1 MLRLLPITLL
11 ALLPTVCLHG
21 QDAKA
26 TLAEPWQRSYAGA
39 DATGEDVVALWQF
52 DGADALRD
60 ASGHGHDLTLRG
72 GRVTA
77 SGRFGGAL
85 ESFRGWPDDDS
96 PHGAS
101 AGNSA
106 ALSPAGPFTLEMW
119 LCPKH
124 ELTGYGEAY
133 LLDKRYGDRT
143 DYQLVLSAADTSE
156 MRTIR
161 LVVGLGTRTA
171 TFTSEPAVYEPG
183 VWHHVAVTY
192 DAAGTACFYRDGVA
206 LGSQTEAGV
215 RTIIPG
221 TQPLMI
227 GDRLGSRHFGFPGY
241 LDQVRIC
248 NRVLEFRPVTVALS
262 SPRTVFVRR
271 ESARMEFTATNRQ
284 SAPLTG
290 ARVIF
295 RMGPAPAREV
305 ALPDLAPG
313 AACTVPYEPDT
324 SLRPDRYALRTQ
336 VSIPGDPPYGSSTQT
351 ELTIFPRQVPGRM
364 PVIMWGGATIDDAAA
379 LRDIGFTH
387 FLGLPRDY
395 KMIWEAGAP
404 GPPAGPDALAQ
415 AYKDLD
421 RALAEG
427 LCISAYLYPGRY
439 LRDRPEFQRVDRT
452 GNPYDTK
459 RPDICP
465 RDAAVREYAYN
476 VGASVAQAFGQFPS
490 FAGVD
495 VHSEVR
501 DDTQPCFHEADR
513 AAFKAFSGSDIPEQV
528 TRPRG
533 MPYTQIPDF
542 PADRVIPDDYPLYV
556 YYKWFWKDGDG
567 WNELHD
573 EVLRGLRTCGR
584 DDLLTWFAPTVRV
597 PSVWGSG
604 GDVDVLCHWTYSY
617 PDPIRIGLATDELLA
632 MASGSPRNPQIIKA
646 TQLIWYRSQT
656 APEPD
661 EVAGTQTAQSQD
673 ADARVQQDAGGTGPA
688 QADWERE
695 QPDARFI
702 TIAPMQLREAVWT
715 KLSRPIQGL
724 MHHGWQSLVPGLPYA
739 YCYTHP
745 DTQAELR
752 RLLRGVVEPLGPTLR
767 DIPNRPSDIG
777 FLESFASQMFAQR
790 GSYGWNT
797 GWAADLY
804 MAMGYAQLQ
813 PEIIYEETIQRDG
826 LERFKVLVLADCDV
840 LTESVVAAVRAFQAR
855 GGLVIGDER
864 LTPALKP
871 DILMQSFQRPK
882 QADQARALLQ
892 ETAAKL
898 REALDPKYER
908 FADSSNPD
916 VLVRTRGTGPTWY
929 VFAINDRREFG
940 DYAGHHGLVMENGL
954 PAETVVTLAQARGYV
969 YDLVEGREVAVQS
982 ADGRLSV
989 PVALGPGEGKVLM
1002 VTPEPLAGI
1011 AVELPQEATRGET
1024 IGCHVRVLE
1033 GTGKP
1038 VEATVPLQVEIIDP
1052 AGREAEYSGYYGAS
1066 GGQVA
1071 LRLDMASNDRIG
1083 LWRVRVRDLASGRT
1097 DDGYF
1102 RLITALAA
1110 DGG

>member
-1 MLRLLPITLL
+1 MQRLLSIALF
-11 ALLPTVCLHG
+11 ALLPAVCL
-21 QDAKA
+21 QAQEQPV
-26 TLAEPWQRSYAGA
+26 TLAEPWQGPYAGM
-39 DATGEDVVALWQF
+39 DATGEHVIALWQF
-52 DGADALRD
+52 DGDDPLMD
-60 ASGHGHDLTLRG
+60 ASGHGHALTLKG
-72 GRVTA
+72 GSLTA
-77 SGRFGGAL
+77 GGRFGGAL

-96 PHGAS
+96 PHGATA
-101 AGNSA
+101 AGSPD
-106 ALSPAGPFTLEMW
+106 LSPAGPFTLEMW
-119 LCPKH
+119 LCPKP
-124 ELTGYGEAY
+124 ELAGYGEAY

-143 DYQLVLSAADTSE
+143 DYQLVLSAADTSDS
-156 MRTIR
+156 RTVR
-161 LVVGLGTRTA
+161 LVLGLGTRTA
-171 TFTSEPAVYEPG
+171 TFISEPAVYEPG

-192 DAAGTACFYRDGVA
+192 DTAGTACFYRDGVA
-206 LGSQTEAGV
+206 LGSRTEAGA
-215 RTIIPG
+215 RAISPG

-248 NRVLEFRPVTVALS
+248 EGVLEFRPVTVALS

-271 ESARMEFTATNRQ
+271 ENARMEFTVTNRQ
-284 SAPLTG
+284 AAPLVGGRIALGIGSG
-290 ARVIF
+290 APTRV
-295 RMGPAPAREV
+295 E
-305 ALPDLAPG
+305 LPDLAAG
-313 AACTVPYEPDT
+313 TACTVPYEPDT
-324 SLRPDRYALRTQ
+324 SLRPDRYALRAE
-336 VSIPGDPPYGSSTQT
+336 VNIPGDPPYVSTTQT
-351 ELTIFPRQVPGRM
+351 ELTIVPRPVPGRM

-379 LRDIGFTH
+379 LKDIGFTH

-395 KMIWEAGAP
+395 KMIWDAGAP
-404 GPPAGPDALAQ
+404 GRPASPETLGK

-439 LRDRPEFQRVDRT
+439 LRDRPEFQRVDRS
-452 GNPYDTK
+452 GKPYDTK

-513 AAFKAFSGSDIPEQV
+513 AAFKAFSGYDIPELV

-533 MPYTQIPDF
+533 IPYTQIPDF

-567 WNELHD
+567 WNELHN
-573 EVLRGLRTCGR
+573 EVLRGLRSCGR
-584 DDLLTWFAPTVRV
+584 DDLLAWFAPTVRV

-656 APEPD
+656 APEAD
-661 EVAGTQTAQSQD
+661 EAAGTQTAQFQD
-673 ADARVQQDAGGTGPA
+673 ADARVRQDAGGTGPA

-777 FLESFASQMFAQR
+777 FLEGFASQMFAQR

-797 GWAADLY
+797 GWASDLY

-813 PEIIYEETIQRDG
+813 PEIIYEESIQRDG
-826 LERFKVLVLADCDV
+826 LDRFKVLVLADCDV
-840 LTESVVAAVRAFQAR
+840 LTESVVATVRAFQAR

-871 DILMQSFQRPK
+871 DILIQSFQRPK

-892 ETAAKL
+892 ETAAGL
-898 REALDPKYER
+898 RAALDPRYER

-916 VLVRTRGTGPTWY
+916 VVVRVRGTGPTWY

-940 DYAGHHGLVMENGL
+940 DYVGHHGLVMENGL
-954 PAETVVTLAQARGYV
+954 PAETVVTLAQERGYV
-969 YDLVEGREVAVQS
+969 YDLVAGREVTSQIAE
-982 ADGRLSV
+982 GRLSI
-989 PVALGPGEGKVLM
+989 PVALGPGEGKVFM
-1002 VTPEPLAGI
+1002 VTPEPLAGVDI
-1011 AVELPQEATRGET
+1011 ELPQEATRGDT
-1024 IGCHVRVLE
+1024 IDCRVQVLD

-1038 VEATVPLQVEIIDP
+1038 VAATVPVQVEITDP
-1052 AGREAEYSGYYGAS
+1052 AGRVAEHSGYYGAV

-1071 LRLDMASNDRIG
+1071 LRLGMAPNDRPG
-1083 LWRVRVRDLASGRT
+1083 AWRVHVRNLASGHT
-1097 DDGYF
+1097 EDGYF
-1102 RLITALAA
+1102 RLNVAPVS
-1110 DGG
+1110 GG

>member
-1 MLRLLPITLL
+1 MQRLLPIALL
-11 ALLPTVCLHG
+11 ALLPAVCLQA
-21 QDAKA
+21 QDAKV
-26 TLAEPWQRSYAGA
+26 TLAEPWQRPYAGA
-39 DATGEDVVALWQF
+39 DATGEHVIALWQF
-52 DGADALRD
+52 DGDDALLD
-60 ASGHGHDLTLRG
+60 ASGRGHSLTLKG
-72 GRVTA
+72 GSLTA
-77 SGRFGGAL
+77 TGRFGGAL

-101 AGNSA
+101 AAGSPD
-106 ALSPAGPFTLEMW
+106 LSPAGPFTLDMW
-119 LCPKH
+119 LCPKP
-124 ELTGYGEAY
+124 EWTGYGEAF

-143 DYQLVLSAADTSE
+143 DYQLVLSAADTGE
-156 MRTIR
+156 RRTMR
-161 LVVGLGTRTA
+161 LVLGFGTHTV

-192 DAAGTACFYRDGVA
+192 DAAGTACFFRNGVS
-206 LGSQTEAGV
+206 LGSQTETGARAV
-215 RTIIPG
+215 TPG
-221 TQPLMI
+221 TRPLMI
-227 GDRLGSRHFGFPGY
+227 GDRLNSRHFGFPGY
-241 LDQVRIC
+241 LDEVRLS
-248 NRVLEFRPVTVALS
+248 NGALEFRPVTVALS

-271 ESARMEFTATNRQ
+271 ESARMEFTVTNRQ
-284 SAPLTG
+284 ATPLAG
-290 ARVIF
+290 ARVTLS
-295 RMGPAPAREV
+295 MGPGASTEI
-305 ALPDLAPG
+305 ALPDLASG

-324 SLRPDRYALRTQ
+324 SLRPDRYTLRAEL
-336 VSIPGDPPYGSSTQT
+336 SMPGEPPYVSSTQT
-351 ELTIFPRQVPGRM
+351 PLTIVARPVPGRM

-395 KMIWEAGAP
+395 RMIWEAGEP
-404 GPPAGPDALAQ
+404 GPPGSPETLAK
-415 AYKDLD
+415 AYEDLD

-427 LCISAYLYPGRY
+427 LFISAYLYPGRY
-439 LRDRPEFQRVDRT
+439 LRDRLEFQRVDRA
-452 GNPYDTK
+452 GKPYDTK

-465 RDAAVREYAYN
+465 RDPAVREYAYN

-495 VHSEVR
+495 IHSEVR

-513 AAFKAFSGSDIPEQV
+513 AAFKEFAGYDIPELV

-533 MPYTQIPDF
+533 LPYTQIPDF

-556 YYKWFWKDGDG
+556 YYKWFWKDGDR
-567 WNELHD
+567 WNELHN
-573 EVLRGLRTCGR
+573 EVVRGLRTCGR

-632 MASGSPRNPQIIKA
+632 MAAGSPRNPQIIKA

-661 EVAGTQTAQSQD
+661 EAAATQNAQFQD
-673 ADARVQQDAGGTGPA
+673 ADARVRQEAAQQVANR
-688 QADWERE
+688 ADWERE

-745 DTQAELR
+745 DTQTELR

-767 DIPNRPSDIG
+767 DIPNRPSDIA

-797 GWAADLY
+797 GWASDLY

-813 PEIIYEETIQRDG
+813 PEIIYEESIQRDG

-840 LTESVVAAVRAFQAR
+840 LTESVVSAVRAFQQR
-855 GGLVIGDER
+855 GGLVVGDER

-871 DILMQSFQRPK
+871 DILIESFQRPREG
-882 QADQARALLQ
+882 DTARALLQ
-892 ETAAKL
+892 QTAARL

-940 DYAGHHGLVMENGL
+940 DYVGHHGLVMENGL
-954 PAETVVTLAQARGYV
+954 PAETVVTLAQARGHV
-969 YDLVEGREVAVQS
+969 YDLVEGREVPAQS
-982 ADGRLSV
+982 AEGHLSI
-989 PVALGPGEGKVLM
+989 PIALGPGEGKLFM
-1002 VTPEPLAGI
+1002 VTPEPLAGVDI
-1011 AVELPQEATRGET
+1011 ELPREAVRGQA
-1024 IGCHVRVLE
+1024 IDCRMRVLDA
-1033 GTGKP
+1033 TGKP
-1038 VEATVPLQVEIIDP
+1038 VAATVPVQVEISDP
-1052 AGREAEYSGYYGAS
+1052 AGRAAEYSGYYAAV
-1066 GGQVA
+1066 GGQLA
-1071 LRLDMASNDRIG
+1071 LRLDPASNDRIG
-1083 LWRVRVRDLASGRT
+1083 LWRVRVRDLASSGT
-1097 DDGYF
+1097 EDAYL
-1102 RLITALAA
+1102 RLKAGLAP
-1110 DGG
+1110 GG

>member
-1 MLRLLPITLL
+1 MSRLLPLVLI
-11 ALLPTVCLHG
+11 ALIAPLSVHAQHQTV
-21 QDAKA
+21 
-26 TLAEPWQRSYAGA
+26 TLAEPWQGAYAGM
-39 DATGEDVVALWQF
+39 DATGEDVIALWQF
-52 DGADALRD
+52 DGGDALLD

-72 GRVTA
+72 GSVTA

-85 ESFRGWPDDDS
+85 ESFRGWPDDDTA
-96 PHGAS
+96 HGAS

-119 LCPKH
+119 LCPKPD
-124 ELTGYGEAY
+124 LTGYGDAY
-133 LLDKRYGDRT
+133 LLDKRYGERT
-143 DYQLVLSAADTSE
+143 DYQLVLSAADTSDR
-156 MRTIR
+156 RTIR
-161 LVVGLGTRTA
+161 LVLGLGTRTA
-171 TFTSEPAVYEPG
+171 TFTSEPAVYGPG

-206 LGSQTEAGV
+206 LGSQTENGARAV
-215 RTIIPG
+215 APG

-227 GDRLGSRHFGFPGY
+227 GDRIGSSYHGFPGS

-248 NRVLEFRPVTVALS
+248 TGVLEFRPVTAALS

-271 ESARMEFTATNRQ
+271 ENARMEFTVTNRQ
-284 SAPLTG
+284 AVPLTG
-290 ARVIF
+290 ARVTF
-295 RMGPAPAREV
+295 SVGPAPAREV
-305 ALPDLAPG
+305 ALPELASGESCP
-313 AACTVPYEPDT
+313 VSFEPDT
-324 SLRPDRYALRTQ
+324 GLRPDRYRLSAELI
-336 VSIPGDPPYGSSTQT
+336 VPGDPPYVSITQM
-351 ELTIFPRQVPGRM
+351 ELTIVPRPVPGRM

-404 GPPAGPDALAQ
+404 GPPAGPDTLAQ

-427 LCISAYLYPGRY
+427 LSISAYLYPGRY

-452 GNPYDTK
+452 GKPYDTT

-465 RDAAVREYAYN
+465 RDPAVREYAYN

-513 AAFKAFSGSDIPEQV
+513 AAFKAFAGYDIPELV

-533 MPYTQIPDF
+533 LPYTQIPGF

-567 WNELHD
+567 WNELHN

-584 DDLLTWFAPTVRV
+584 DDLLTWFAPAVRV

-604 GDVDVLCHWTYSY
+604 GDVDVLSHWTYSY

-632 MASGSPRNPQIIKA
+632 MAGGSPRNPQIIKA

-661 EVAGTQTAQSQD
+661 EAAGQQSAQSKD
-673 ADARVQQDAGGTGPA
+673 ADARVQQDAGGAAAT

-739 YCYTHP
+739 YCYTHT

-767 DIPNRPSDIG
+767 DIPNRPADIG

-797 GWAADLY
+797 GWASDLY

-813 PEIIYEETIQRDG
+813 PEIIYEESVQRDG
-826 LERFKVLVLADCDV
+826 LDRFKVLVLADCDV
-840 LTESVVAAVRAFQAR
+840 LTESVVAAVKVFQAR

-871 DILMQSFQRPK
+871 DILIESFQRPK
-882 QADQARALLQ
+882 QADQARMLLQ
-892 ETAAKL
+892 QTAARL
-898 REALDPKYER
+898 REALDPKYVR
-908 FADSSNPD
+908 FADSTNPD

-940 DYAGHHGLVMENGL
+940 DYVGHHGLVMENGL
-954 PAETVVTLAQARGYV
+954 PAETVLTLAQGRGYV
-969 YDLVEGREVAVQS
+969 YDLAAGKGVLSHS
-982 ADGRLSV
+982 AEGRLSI
-989 PVALGPGEGKVLM
+989 PLALGPGEGTVLM
-1002 VTPEPLAGI
+1002 VTPEPLGGVDI
-1011 AVELPQEATRGET
+1011 ELPET
-1024 IGCHVRVLE
+1024 AVCGDMIDCVIRILDGAA
-1033 GTGKP
+1033 KP
-1038 VEATVPLQVEIIDP
+1038 VAATVPVQVEITDP
-1052 AGREAEYSGYYGAS
+1052 AGRAAEYSGYYGAV

-1071 LRLDMASNDRIG
+1071 LQLDMASNDRPG
-1083 LWRVRVRDLASGRT
+1083 VWRVRVCNLASGHT
-1097 DDGYF
+1097 EDGYF
-1102 RLITALAA
+1102 RLNVAPVSR
-1110 DGG
+1110 G

>member
-1 MLRLLPITLL
+1 MQRLLPIALL
-11 ALLPTVCLHG
+11 AMLPAVCLYA
-21 QDAKA
+21 QEPAV
-26 TLAEPWQRSYAGA
+26 TLAEPWQALYTGA
-39 DATGEDVVALWQF
+39 DAIGEDVVALWQF
-52 DGADALRD
+52 DGDSALLD
-60 ASGHGHDLTLRG
+60 ASGHGHDLMLKG
-72 GRVTA
+72 GGLVGT
-77 SGRFGGAL
+77 GRFGGAL
-85 ESFRGWPDDDS
+85 ESFRGWPDDDTA
-96 PHGAS
+96 HGATAAS
-101 AGNSA
+101 SA
-106 ALSPAGPFTLEMW
+106 ALSPAGAFTLEMW
-119 LCPKH
+119 LCAKP
-124 ELTGYGEAY
+124 ELSGYGEAY

-143 DYQLVLSAADTSE
+143 DYQLTLSAANTDDR
-156 MRTIR
+156 RTMR
-161 LVVGLGTRTA
+161 LVLGFGTHTA
-171 TFTSEPAVYEPG
+171 TFTSDPAVYEPG

-206 LGSQTEAGV
+206 LGSQTETGA
-215 RTIIPG
+215 RAITAG

-241 LDQVRIC
+241 LDQVRIT
-248 NRVLEFRPVTVALS
+248 NGALEFRPLTLALS

-271 ESARMEFTATNRQ
+271 ESARMEFTVTNRQ
-284 SAPLTG
+284 ATPLSG
-290 ARVIF
+290 AHVAL
-295 RMGPAPAREV
+295 GLGVGVPTDV
-305 ALPDLAPG
+305 ALPDLASG
-313 AACTVPYEPDT
+313 AACPVVYEPDT

-336 VSIPGDPPYGSSTQT
+336 VSIPGDPPYVSSTQT
-351 ELTIFPRQVPGRM
+351 ELTIVPRQIPGRM

-379 LRDIGFTH
+379 LKDLGFTH

-395 KMIWEAGAP
+395 KMIWEAGEP
-404 GPPAGPDALAQ
+404 GPPASSETLAK
-415 AYKDLD
+415 AYRDLD
-421 RALAEG
+421 TALAEG
-427 LCISAYLYPGRY
+427 LYISAYLYPGRY
-439 LRDRPEFQRVDRT
+439 LRDRPEFQRVDRS
-452 GNPYDTK
+452 GKPYETK

-465 RDAAVREYAYN
+465 RDPAVREYAYN
-476 VGASVAQAFGQFPS
+476 VGASVAQAFGDFPS

-513 AAFKAFSGSDIPEQV
+513 AAFKAFAGYDIPELV

-533 MPYTQIPDF
+533 LPYTQIPDF

-567 WNELHD
+567 WNELHN

-584 DDLLTWFAPTVRV
+584 DDLLTWFAPAVRV

-604 GDVDVLCHWTYSY
+604 GDVDVLSHWTYSY

-632 MASGSPRNPQIIKA
+632 MAAGSPRHPEIIKA

-661 EVAGTQTAQSQD
+661 EAAATQNAQFQD
-673 ADARVQQDAGGTGPA
+673 ADARVAQDGADRAAPR
-688 QADWERE
+688 ADWERE

-745 DTQAELR
+745 DTQTELR

-777 FLESFASQMFAQR
+777 FLESFASQMFARR

-797 GWAADLY
+797 GWASDLY

-813 PEIIYEETIQRDG
+813 PEIIYEESIQRDG
-826 LERFKVLVLADCDV
+826 LDRFKVLVLADCDV
-840 LTESVVAAVRAFQAR
+840 LTQSIVAAVKVFQQR
-855 GGLVIGDER
+855 GGVVVADER

-871 DILMQSFQRPK
+871 DVLIESFQRPK
-882 QADQARALLQ
+882 EGDTARALLQ
-892 ETAAKL
+892 QTATKL
-898 REALDPKYER
+898 RGALDPKYER

-940 DYAGHHGLVMENGL
+940 DYVGHHGLVMENGL
-954 PAETVVTLAQARGYV
+954 PAETVVTLAQGRGHV
-969 YDLVEGREVAVQS
+969 YDLVEGREVPAQS
-982 ADGRLSV
+982 AEGHLSI
-989 PVALGPGEGKVLM
+989 PIALGPGEGTLFM
-1002 VTPEPLAGI
+1002 VTPEPLAG
-1011 AVELPQEATRGET
+1011 VDTELPQEAVRGET
-1024 IGCHVRVLE
+1024 VHCGIRVVDD
-1033 GTGKP
+1033 TGRP
-1038 VEATVPLQVEIIDP
+1038 VEATVPLQVEISDP
-1052 AGREAEYSGYYGAS
+1052 AGRVAEYSGYYGAVD
-1066 GGQVA
+1066 GQVA
-1071 LRLDMASNDRIG
+1071 LRLDMAPNDRPG
-1083 LWRVRVRDLASGRT
+1083 VWRVHVRELASGRAG
-1097 DDGYF
+1097 DGYF
-1102 RLITALAA
+1102 RLKA
-1110 DGG
+1110 DPGSEM

>member
-1 MLRLLPITLL
+1 MQRLLPTALL
-11 ALLPTVCLHG
+11 ALLPVVCLHA
-21 QDAKA
+21 QEARV
-26 TLAEPWQRSYAGA
+26 TRAEPWQSSYASA
-39 DATGEDVVALWQF
+39 DATGEHVIALWQF
-52 DGADALRD
+52 DGDDALRD

-72 GRVTA
+72 GSVTA

-96 PHGAS
+96 PHGATT
-101 AGNSA
+101 AGSPK
-106 ALSPAGPFTLEMW
+106 LSPAGPFTLEMW
-119 LCPKH
+119 LCPKP
-124 ELTGYGEAY
+124 ELAGYGEAY
-133 LLDKRYGDRT
+133 LLDKRYGERT
-143 DYQLVLSAADTSE
+143 DYQLVLSAADTSDR
-156 MRTIR
+156 RTIR
-161 LVVGLGTRTA
+161 LVLGLGTRTA
-171 TFTSEPAVYEPG
+171 TFTSDPAVYGPG

-206 LGSQTEAGV
+206 LGSQTEAGA
-215 RTIIPG
+215 RAITPG

-227 GDRLGSRHFGFPGY
+227 GDRVGSRHFGFPGY

-271 ESARMEFTATNRQ
+271 ENARMEFTVTNRQ
-284 SAPLTG
+284 AAALTG
-290 ARVIF
+290 ARVTF
-295 RMGPAPAREV
+295 GVGPAPAREV
-305 ALPDLAPG
+305 ALPELASGESCP
-313 AACTVPYEPDT
+313 VSFEPDT
-324 SLRPDRYALRTQ
+324 GLRPDRYRLSAELI
-336 VSIPGDPPYGSSTQT
+336 VPGDPPYVSVTQM
-351 ELTIFPRQVPGRM
+351 ELAIVRRPVPGGM

-395 KMIWEAGAP
+395 KMIWDAGAP
-404 GPPAGPDALAQ
+404 GSPASPETLEK

-427 LCISAYLYPGRY
+427 VCISAYLYPGRY

-452 GNPYDTK
+452 GKPYDTK

-465 RDAAVREYAYN
+465 RDPAVREYCYN

-501 DDTQPCFHEADR
+501 DDSQPCFHEADR
-513 AAFKAFSGSDIPEQV
+513 AAFKAFSGFDIPDLV

-533 MPYTQIPDF
+533 LPYAQIPDF

-567 WNELHD
+567 WNELHN
-573 EVLRGLRTCGR
+573 EVLRGLRSCGR
-584 DDLLTWFAPTVRV
+584 DDLLAWFAPTVRV

-632 MASGSPRNPQIIKA
+632 MAAGSPRNPQIIKA
-646 TQLIWYRSQT
+646 TQLIWYRSQA

-661 EVAGTQTAQSQD
+661 EAAGQQTAQFQD
-673 ADARVQQDAGGTGPA
+673 ADARVGQNAADRAAPR
-688 QADWERE
+688 ADWERE

-797 GWAADLY
+797 GWASDLY

-813 PEIIYEETIQRDG
+813 PEIIYEESIQRDG
-826 LERFKVLVLADCDV
+826 LDRFNVLVLADCDV
-840 LTESVVAAVRAFQAR
+840 LTEAVVAAARAFQQR
-855 GGLVIGDER
+855 GGLVVGDER
-864 LTPALKP
+864 LTPALRP
-871 DILMQSFQRPK
+871 DILIESFQRPK
-882 QADQARALLQ
+882 QADTARELLQ
-892 ETAAKL
+892 RTARKL
-898 REALDPKYER
+898 RESLDPRYER

-940 DYAGHHGLVMENGL
+940 DYVGHHGLVMENGL
-954 PAETVVTLAQARGYV
+954 PAETVLTLAQERGYV
-969 YDLVEGREVAVQS
+969 YDLVAQREVPSESVE
-982 ADGRLSV
+982 GRLSI
-989 PVALGPGEGKVLM
+989 PVALGPGEGTVLM
-1002 VTPEPLAGI
+1002 VTPERLVGVDI
-1011 AVELPQEATRGET
+1011 ELPQQAARGQV
-1024 IGCHVRVLE
+1024 IDCGVRVLD
-1033 GTGKP
+1033 GTGRP
-1038 VEATVPLQVEIIDP
+1038 VAATVPVQVQITDP
-1052 AGREAEYSGYYGAS
+1052 AGRVAEYSGYYGAVE
-1066 GGQVA
+1066 GRIDLQ
-1071 LRLDMASNDRIG
+1071 LDLASNDRTG
-1083 LWRVRVRDLASGRT
+1083 VWRVHARELASGRVE
-1097 DDGYF
+1097 DGYF
-1102 RLITALAA
+1102 RITPGLAR
-1110 DGG
+1110 GG